1 MHKIKSQP
9 DDVSV
14 SLLAEFANYILHNAN
29 WSESYAEKPWYS
41 EVLDK
46 NVNSEELV
54 DLFLNSRITPI

>member
-1 MHKIKSQP
+1 MHEIKSQP
-9 DDVSV
+9 DDIIV
-14 SLLAEFANYILHNAN
+14 SLLTEFANYILHSAN
-29 WSESYAEKPWYS
+29 WSESYDAKAWYS